1 MNAITNVAQFR
12 QAALDR
18 TAGSL
23 PVSAELEA
31 LQQVVEAAC
40 PPSSIVSFVFD
51 GNLRV
56 AVDVHTF
63 EEASQV
69 ADALPSLAGGV
80 FHDVSRGNTPGMS
93 FRRRVSALVDR

>member
-1 MNAITNVAQFR
+1 MNAITTVTDFR
-12 QAALDR
+12 HAAP
-18 TAGSL
+18 AF
-23 PVSAELEA
+23 PVSDELA
-31 LQQVVEAAC
+31 GLHKAVEDAC
-40 PPSSIVSFVFD
+40 PPASIVSFVFD
-51 GNLRV
+51 GRLHL

-69 ADALPSLAGGV
+69 EAILPSIGGGV

>member
-1 MNAITNVAQFR
+1 MNAITAVAEFR
-12 QAALDR
+12 Q
-18 TAGSL
+18 GL
-23 PVSAELEA
+23 PAYTVSDELA
-31 LQQVVEAAC
+31 VLQKSVENAC

-51 GNLRV
+51 GKLRV

-69 ADALPSLAGGV
+69 EAVLPSIGGGV
-80 FHDVSRGNTPGMS
+80 FHDVARGNTPGMS